1 MVCFDVC
8 FIDEIDVKW
17 CFDVEYQMKAMFGD
31 RWEYVWDDVAVWWC
45 VSEDRHRN
53 VYVVWMCLGGWTL
66 LKSCLMFVWTGP
78 QDGEEL
84 DDLCLEVGD
93 LNVGIDVGGFW
104 KTK

>member
-1 MVCFDVC
+1 MLNIKWKQCLEVVGSMCVDGYVFDDVC
-8 FIDEIDVKW
+8 LEIDI
-17 CFDVEYQMKAMFGD
+17 EMFMLMNMF
-31 RWEYVWDDVAVWWC
+31 R
-45 VSEDRHRN
+45 
-53 VYVVWMCLGGWTL
+53 GWTL